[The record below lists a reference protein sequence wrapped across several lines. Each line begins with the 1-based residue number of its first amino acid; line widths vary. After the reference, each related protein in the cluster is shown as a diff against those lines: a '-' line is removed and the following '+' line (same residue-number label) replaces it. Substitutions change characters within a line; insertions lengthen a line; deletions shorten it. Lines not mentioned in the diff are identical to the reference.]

1 MNKIF
6 GILNAVQSSGED
18 SYMKT
23 IQEKAVNILGK
34 KDSIS
39 LNKLMNNSVFKEI
52 YNKLDDNAKSKAN
65 TIFSMDGDAQN
76 VSERELQT
84 FFTLLDANLEN
95 VNGKETFVFDNED
108 SFESTNGLSNAREN
122 EIQIIYNNTK
132 SRADEKMEKM
142 REQEEIKKQQEV
154 AIQKEKQIQKEIKD
168 VKVYDDDGNLND
180 ANLLKVLKSLSN
192 AGSEVL
198 EKVCREIFGDRLNLA
213 DLDRSGGF
221 LIDLKDTKNE
231 GRSIIITRDMLG
243 NVSIRQAEDF
253 REYDANGDKV
263 K

>member
-65 TIFSMDGDAQN
+65 TIFSMDGDAKN

-108 SFESTNGLSNAREN
+108 SFESTNGLSNAN
-122 EIQIIYNNTK
+122 EHELQIIYNNTK

-142 REQEEIKKQQEV
+142 REQEEIKKQHEV
-154 AIQKEKQIQKEIKD
+154 AIQQEKQIRKEIKD
-168 VKVYDDDGNLND
+168 VKVYDDDWNLND
-180 ANLLKVLKSLSN
+180 ANLLKVLKALSN
-192 AGSEVL
+192 ADAEVL
-198 EKVCREIFGDRLNLA
+198 KKISGEIFGDRLNFS
-213 DLDRSGGF
+213 DLDRGGGF

-231 GRSIIITRDMLG
+231 GRSIIITKDILG

-253 REYDANGDKV
+253 REYDANGDK

>member
-6 GILNAVQSSGED
+6 GILNAVQSSGD
-18 SYMKT
+18 DGYMKA
-23 IQEKAVNILGK
+23 IQKKAINILGN

-52 YNKLDDNAKSKAN
+52 YNKLDDNAKSNVN
-65 TIFSMDGDAQN
+65 TIFSMDGDAKN

-108 SFESTNGLSNAREN
+108 SFESTNGLSTAKEH
-122 EIQIIYNNTK
+122 ELQIIYNNTK

-154 AIQKEKQIQKEIKD
+154 AKQQEKQIHKELKD
-168 VKVYDDDGNLND
+168 VNIYNDDGNLND
-180 ANLLKVLKSLSN
+180 TNLLKVLKSLSKAN
-192 AGSEVL
+192 AEVL
-198 EKVCREIFGDRLNLA
+198 EKISSEIFGDRLKIC
-213 DLDRSGGF
+213 DRTRGGGMHVN
-221 LIDLKDTKNE
+221 LKDVNNE
-231 GRSIIITRDMLG
+231 NRSIIITRDMLG
-243 NVSIRQAEDF
+243 NVVIRQTGNI
-253 REYDANGDKV
+253 REYDANGNK